1 FQTAMSTGLREV
13 SNKNYEAA
21 RAGFNR
27 ARKILPNSDEPED
40 GLLQVEQS
48 QRNDTIL
55 NHQKN
60 AGAYLASENWQG
72 AIAEY
77 EAALAIA
84 DSLEFALKG
93 LEDARTR
100 LALQER
106 LQQLLSDPTLLQS
119 DEGLAEASATLRQ
132 ASRVKP
138 TTDQMLQHIDILAR
152 LISTARIEIPV
163 TINSDGKTQV
173 TVRRH
178 AVLGNM
184 TNKVVYLI
192 PGRYTVVG
200 QRQGYRDVRKD
211 FVVLAGKTPPTL
223 EIASNERVK

>member
-1 FQTAMSTGLREV
+1 
-13 SNKNYEAA
+13 
-21 RAGFNR
+21 
-27 ARKILPNSDEPED
+27 
-40 GLLQVEQS
+40 
-48 QRNDTIL
+48 
-55 NHQKN
+55 
-60 AGAYLASENWQG
+60 
-72 AIAEY
+72 
-77 EAALAIA
+77 
-84 DSLEFALKG
+84 
-93 LEDARTR
+93 
-100 LALQER
+100 

-119 DEGLAEASATLRQ
+119 DEGLAEASTTLRQ

-138 TTDQMLQHIDILAR
+138 TTDQMLHHIDILAR

-178 AVLGNM
+178 AALGNM

-223 EIASNERVK
+223 EIASKERVKK